1 MLRRSLLHLLHS
13 LAPSTRQGDFLA
25 HGGRHTSR
33 PIHGQ
38 ASTESGRAPFRSR
51 VKVRST
57 GRTPFATMRHRTK
70 RANGCLTF
78 KTTELIFFKMIREAE
93 NIDLNYAV
101 KINFQSSLLVSDL
114 VTVLKAISSI
124 NKTPPDAE
132 ALTFTYSSGGLNDV
146 LYRIMDLKMN
156 RVDE

>member
-1 MLRRSLLHLLHS
+1 
-13 LAPSTRQGDFLA
+13 
-25 HGGRHTSR
+25 
-33 PIHGQ
+33 
-38 ASTESGRAPFRSR
+38 
-51 VKVRST
+51 
-57 GRTPFATMRHRTK
+57 MRHPTK

-78 KTTELIFFKMIREAE
+78 KTTELMFFTMIREAE

-132 ALTFTYSSGGLNDV
+132 
-146 LYRIMDLKMN
+146 
-156 RVDE
+156 